1 MSERFAVGQG
11 VARLEDPR
19 LLRGHG
25 RYMDDLEIPG
35 LTHGFVL
42 RSPHAHAAIR
52 GIDTAKASGMPG
64 VLGVFTGADYTADGL
79 GNITCDM
86 AMKRPD
92 GSPMHNPP
100 NRPLVTDRARMVG
113 DYVAFV
119 VAETLDQAKDAAEA
133 IDVDYDILPA
143 VMSAEAALQP
153 GAPAVWADCTD
164 NICFRHEVGDKT
176 GVEAAIKG
184 AAHVVHRRLSIN
196 RISANSMEPRGAIG
210 IYDPFEERF
219 TLHAGLQTPHRI
231 RADLAEN
238 ILHVPETRIRVV
250 AHDVGGSFGM
260 KGGTYREQA
269 LVLWAARKVGRPV
282 EWLSDRSEGL
292 MTDNHARDNLT
303 EAELALDGDGKF
315 LALRVKTLVNQGAQ
329 LSSRGPHSG
338 TGNLGTLAGV
348 YTTPHIHVEVT
359 GVFTHTGST
368 SAYRGAGRP
377 EAAYVIERMAD
388 LAAAELGIDPAELR
402 RRNTIPAAAM
412 PYDTGFIFTYDS
424 RDFPGNLEMALEM
437 AGYDGFETRRAASR
451 AAGKLRGI
459 GLSNTIEQ
467 AAGRGYESAQIRF
480 SPTATVTLILGT
492 ISHGQGHETVFTQV
506 ICDQLGLDP
515 AQVRVVEGDT
525 DQVTTGTG
533 TFGSR
538 SATLAGSAIKLA
550 SDKII
555 EKGRHLAAHL
565 LEASTEDIEFDAGA
579 FRIAGTDRDV
589 SLDKVAALAY
599 NADKLPREIEP
610 GLDET
615 AIFNPSGANFPNGCH
630 VVEVEV
636 DPETG
641 VTEIVKYSIVDDVG
655 VTLNPPLLKG
665 QIHGG
670 IGQGAGQA
678 LMENIDYDP
687 DSGQLRSGSF
697 MDYCMPRADDFCD
710 FEIASNNVP
719 TPTNPLGVKGAGE
732 AGTVGALPAVTNA
745 VINALSP
752 LGIRHVD
759 MPLTPET
766 VWRAIREA

>member
-1 MSERFAVGQG
+1 M
-11 VARLEDPR
+11 
-19 LLRGHG
+19 
-25 RYMDDLEIPG
+25 
-35 LTHGFVL
+35 
-42 RSPHAHAAIR
+42 
-52 GIDTAKASGMPG
+52 
-64 VLGVFTGADYTADGL
+64 
-79 GNITCDM
+79 
-86 AMKRPD
+86 
-92 GSPMHNPP
+92 
-100 NRPLVTDRARMVG
+100 
-113 DYVAFV
+113 
-119 VAETLDQAKDAAEA
+119 
-133 IDVDYDILPA
+133 
-143 VMSAEAALQP
+143 
-153 GAPAVWADCTD
+153 
-164 NICFRHEVGDKT
+164 
-176 GVEAAIKG
+176 
-184 AAHVVHRRLSIN
+184 
-196 RISANSMEPRGAIG
+196 
-210 IYDPFEERF
+210 
-219 TLHAGLQTPHRI
+219 
-231 RADLAEN
+231 
-238 ILHVPETRIRVV
+238 PETRIRVV

-424 RDFPGNLEMALEM
+424 GDFPGNLEMALEM